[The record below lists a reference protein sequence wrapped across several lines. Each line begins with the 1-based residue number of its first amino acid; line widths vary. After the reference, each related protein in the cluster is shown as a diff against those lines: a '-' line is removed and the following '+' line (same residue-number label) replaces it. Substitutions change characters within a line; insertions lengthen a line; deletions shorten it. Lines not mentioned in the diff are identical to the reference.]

1 MRKAGKNKWHGAG
14 AAVPTVY
21 ILPFGSF
28 LSRNDDIWGVATVQ
42 ERINADETPTQ
53 PEQGCLTQWTN
64 KGLVFGEAVRKP
76 LFQPM
81 ARRSSFSCESD
92 ATQPLCVTFSCSGML
107 ILTQT
112 NLQRFSLLLEP
123 LIKIVIF
130 RETKQGLARRTSSHV
145 QHFHN
150 TSYFVTCHWPQNGDV
165 PQYPC
170 LHSVCS
176 VFTVLLYVQVGA
188 ASGGDSRRKGE
199 NCPLHQVVL
208 VCRTQLVGSIQ
219 IILCI
224 AHFMMLNS
232 I

>member
-1 MRKAGKNKWHGAG
+1 M
-14 AAVPTVY
+14 T
-21 ILPFGSF
+21 S
-28 LSRNDDIWGVATVQ
+28 
-42 ERINADETPTQ
+42 
-53 PEQGCLTQWTN
+53 
-64 KGLVFGEAVRKP
+64 GEGP
-76 LFQPM
+76 LFRRGSTPMKHQPNRNKAVWPNEQIKALCLAKQRGSHCFSQWQEG
-81 ARRSSFSCESD
+81 ARL
-92 ATQPLCVTFSCSGML
+92 AVKVSCSGML

-112 NLQRFSLLLEP
+112 NLQRFCLLLEP

-150 TSYFVTCHWPQNGDV
+150 TSYVVTCHWPQNGDV

-199 NCPLHQVVL
+199 NCPLHQFVL
-208 VCRTQLVGSIQ
+208 ACRTQLVGSIQ
-219 IILCI
+219 MILCI